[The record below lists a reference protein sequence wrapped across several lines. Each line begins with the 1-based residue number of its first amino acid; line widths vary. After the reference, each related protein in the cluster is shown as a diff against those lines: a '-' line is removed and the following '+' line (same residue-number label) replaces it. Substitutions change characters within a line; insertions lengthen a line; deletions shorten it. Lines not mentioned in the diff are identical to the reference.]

1 MGAIGRP
8 VDIRCS
14 VTVMFFGK
22 IVEVKKNVDF
32 PGFTI
37 FKKGN
42 ASISMGHGFHGYVT
56 NSQRVVVS
64 EIINGHFRIR
74 LIGGTYLPYIRPIY
88 I

>member
-56 NSQRVVVS
+56 NSQRVPCL
-64 EIINGHFRIR
+64 IIHCRFFCIET
-74 LIGGTYLPYIRPIY
+74 IGSFQMD
-88 I
+88 